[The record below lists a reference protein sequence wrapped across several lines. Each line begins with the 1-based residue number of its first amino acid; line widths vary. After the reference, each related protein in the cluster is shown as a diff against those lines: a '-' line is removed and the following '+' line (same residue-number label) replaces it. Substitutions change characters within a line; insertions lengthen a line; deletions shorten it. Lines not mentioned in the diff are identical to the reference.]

1 MTNGVG
7 VTSTFTVNFD
17 TFDMNNYQW
26 EAVDYDFST
35 NAGANAGVFLD
46 SPYPTGNTSAAT
58 NGASDGAGNV
68 GGILN
73 SNSYFG
79 FPTAD
84 SSDAVAQQGIDVNYV
99 TTSGILH
106 EYRGDTVGT
115 EVSSDFLRPKFATA
129 QALFGDPSI
138 CAFDLGWFNGG
149 DWVNYTRTY
158 PTNTYNIWARL
169 AGGNG
174 AFSGTTLSVVTNGLG
189 TSLQMSNVLGTFSD
203 PNAAGWQVWHWI
215 PLLDSQ
221 GNKVQVQFSGV
232 STLKLTS
239 GNNLNAEFLMLVPAV
254 TQASPFSITA
264 SRAPGQLLISF
275 PTQQGHN
282 YTVWQSSNIKG
293 TFTQIAGPI
302 PGNGSVNVVT
312 QAVTSAT
319 SFFRVSAQ

>member
-1 MTNGVG
+1 M
-7 VTSTFTVNFD
+7 
-17 TFDMNNYQW
+17 
-26 EAVDYDFST
+26 
-35 NAGANAGVFLD
+35 
-46 SPYPTGNTSAAT
+46 
-58 NGASDGAGNV
+58 
-68 GGILN
+68 
-73 SNSYFG
+73 
-79 FPTAD
+79 
-84 SSDAVAQQGIDVNYV
+84 
-99 TTSGILH
+99 
-106 EYRGDTVGT
+106 
-115 EVSSDFLRPKFATA
+115 
-129 QALFGDPSI
+129 
-138 CAFDLGWFNGG
+138 
-149 DWVNYTRTY
+149 
-158 PTNTYNIWARL
+158 